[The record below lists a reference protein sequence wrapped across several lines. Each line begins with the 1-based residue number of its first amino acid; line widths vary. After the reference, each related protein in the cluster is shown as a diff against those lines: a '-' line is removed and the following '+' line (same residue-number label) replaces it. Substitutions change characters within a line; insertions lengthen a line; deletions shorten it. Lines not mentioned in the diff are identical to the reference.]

1 MKTSILIVS
10 AVLLIS
16 FSASGQSEKNVPA
29 NVATAFSQKF
39 PDASKVKWGRE
50 SEKEWEAEFN
60 MNGKAYS
67 ANFDNSGVWSE
78 TEYEITIKEIPNDVK
93 ATLDKEFMGY
103 KIAKSEVSETQK
115 GKIFEFALS
124 KGSEKIEAAIDV
136 AGKVLTKEPVKKEKE
151 DEEED

>member
-1 MKTSILIVS
+1 MKTSILIIA

-39 PDASKVKWGRE
+39 PDASKVKWGKE
-50 SEKEWEAEFN
+50 GDKEWEAEFK
-60 MNGKAYS
+60 MNEKDYS
-67 ANFDNSGVWSE
+67 ANFDNAGAWKE
-78 TEYEITIKEIPNDVK
+78 TEYEITVKEIPAAVK
-93 ATLDKEFMGY
+93 ATLDKDFAGY
-103 KIAKSEVSETQK
+103 KVAKSEVSETQE

-124 KGSEKIEAAIDV
+124 KGIEKLEAAIDA

-151 DEEED
+151 DKEED

>member
-1 MKTSILIVS
+1 MKTLVLIIS

-16 FSASGQSEKNVPA
+16 FSACGQSEKNVPA

-39 PDASKVKWGRE
+39 PDASKVKWGKE
-50 SEKEWEAEFN
+50 SEKEWEAEFK
-60 MNGKAYS
+60 MNEKDYS

-78 TEYEITIKEIPNDVK
+78 TEYEITIKEIPAVVK
-93 ATLDKEFMGY
+93 ASLDKEFTGY
-103 KIAKSEVSETQK
+103 LIGKSEVSETQE

-124 KGSEKIEAAIDV
+124 KGTEKIEAAIDV
-136 AGKVLTKEPVKKEKE
+136 TGKVLTKEPVKKEKD